1 MSTINKPSR
10 KKDAM
15 QLVTG
20 QPVYM
25 DDVIPQDCLIVKL
38 LRSPHANAIVKTI
51 NTAVAK
57 KVPGIEA
64 IFTWEDVPQDA
75 PRYTQAG
82 QTYPEAS
89 PRDRLLIDRHVRFVG
104 DAVAIVAAEDE
115 KAAQKALKLI
125 KVEYQV
131 LEPLLIS
138 APPRTTPFWY
148 TPRRIGSR
156 PARCAATTGA
166 IWWPAGWSRTAMWM
180 P

>member
-1 MSTINKPSR
+1 MSTINKPFR

-104 DAVAIVAAEDE
+104 DVVAIVGQFGE
-115 KAAQKALKLI
+115 KTQNLLNNYANTAQRQPGSSLKPLSVYSPALELG
-125 KVEYQV
+125 KVSPITV
-131 LEPLLIS
+131 VDD
-138 APPRTTPFWY
+138 
-148 TPRRIGSR
+148 
-156 PARCAATTGA
+156 
-166 IWWPAGWSRTAMWM
+166 
-180 P
+180 

>member
-1 MSTINKPSR
+1 MSTINKPFR

-104 DAVAIVAAEDE
+104 DVVAIVEAMKLMNEIESDYSGTVAEILVNNQE
-115 KAAQKALKLI
+115 G
-125 KVEYQV
+125 VEYGQ
-131 LEPLLIS
+131 PL
-138 APPRTTPFWY
+138 F
-148 TPRRIGSR
+148 RIV
-156 PARCAATTGA
+156 
-166 IWWPAGWSRTAMWM
+166 
-180 P
+180 